1 MRWIGWL
8 AVLALVAAGAGA
20 AQAQAQSQPQAPPFL
35 LFTESLRLAGES
47 VRVDV
52 YVPLE
57 ASPHGAA
64 ILAHGFG
71 RSRLRHRDLAQALAA
86 AGFVAV
92 VPDLPEFLDPRRNA
106 DAIVA
111 LAGALDK
118 GDSGMPEVPRRR
130 LVLIGTSFGGLVT
143 VLAAAKLPGLAGWV
157 GLDPVDR
164 TRSAVRAASKL
175 TAPAVVLLGEPSLCN
190 LFGSGRA
197 IARAAPGL
205 LRSMAVDGA
214 SHCDF
219 EGPTDGFCRAAC
231 GHGSNTMRALVREE
245 TVRAV
250 AEMLRAPE
258 VRQSRLI
265 NDVIDSSER
274 QADRDIQ

>member
-1 MRWIGWL
+1 MRWIAWL

-20 AQAQAQSQPQAPPFL
+20 AQAQSRSQPPPFAL
-35 LFTESLRLAGES
+35 YTESLRLAGES

-92 VPDLPEFLDPRRNA
+92 VPDLPELLDARRNA

-111 LAGALDK
+111 LADALDR

-130 LVLIGTSFGGLVT
+130 LVLVGTSFGGLVT
-143 VLAAAKLPGLAGWV
+143 VIAAAKLPGLAGWV
-157 GLDPVDR
+157 GLDPVDQ

-175 TAPAVVLLGEPSLCN
+175 TLPSVVLLGEPSLCN
-190 LFGSGRA
+190 LFGSGSA
-197 IARAAPGL
+197 IARATPGL
-205 LRSMAVDGA
+205 LRSTAVDGA

-231 GHGSNTMRALVREE
+231 GHGSNTKRALVREE

-250 AEMLRAPE
+250 AEMLQTPE
-258 VRQSRLI
+258 VGQTRLI